1 LVWTAGTISRSL
13 EPGVSLH
20 ERFDLFLGDDKRALA
35 IAEPLQQNFGR
46 LGELRLRAFQFLELS
61 LLQTKRIFELALA
74 VVGRVGD
81 GVRLRNT
88 LPRALAAS
96 AVSLRHSASAAASA
110 ASRYSTL
117 VRASASTRS
126 FSVAARD
133 SRAFS
138 LVAVSSFFCTRSRAT
153 RSSLC

>member
-1 LVWTAGTISRSL
+1 MVWTAGTISRSL

-88 LPRALAAS
+88 LPHGIDLDDAGEQ
-96 AVSLRHSASAAASA
+96 
-110 ASRYSTL
+110 TF
-117 VRASASTRS
+117 RASAKS
-126 FSVAARD
+126 FSAVMARD
-133 SRAFS
+133 
-138 LVAVSSFFCTRSRAT
+138 VSA
-153 RSSLC
+153 